1 MPVALKKWFK
11 QNGDIAAEVVTKLA
25 TSSFGVGVTDT
36 AVKFDWDGRPVATVG
51 LELSPDNRRVIR
63 ARLLLLGLFTKEPVT
78 VPANKL
84 FPDADPSITMSI
96 TVPDG
101 AAFRFNDGTTASD
114 LLACENF
121 KHHFAKDGNVILPTD
136 WAANKLGE
144 TSMRALCHLD
154 KNSNA
159 APGPRPKTT
168 ILLFPRSAD
177 DMIQLS
183 DNTQNPAWPGLRIL
197 QSTSEFFPKIPEW
210 KDPICPLLLLGSLFN
225 EAPNVPS
232 HQELQFHIAAVMKS
246 ARLPTA
252 CTSGKGLLKQWS
264 KALTDVESL
273 EKEPSVT
280 WPDVTRPTVAT
291 GKFRPTSFFGS
302 YASVFK

>member
-1 MPVALKKWFK
+1 LAKMPVALKKWFK
-11 QNGDIAAEVVTKLA
+11 QNSDLHTEVALKL
-25 TSSFGVGVTDT
+25 TTNSFGAGVADVF
-36 AVKFDWDGRPVATVG
+36 ASLDWDGRPSATIG

-63 ARLLLLGLFTKEPVT
+63 ARFLLLGQLTKEPVT

-84 FPDADPSITMSI
+84 FPEADPNITMTI
-96 TVPDG
+96 TIPEG
-101 AAFRFNDGTTASD
+101 SNFRFNDGTTASD
-114 LLACENF
+114 LLACENY
-121 KHHFAKDGNVILPTD
+121 KHHFAKGNSVILPTD

-168 ILLFPRSAD
+168 ILLFPRSVD

-197 QSTSEFFPKIPEW
+197 QSTCEFFPKTPEW

-232 HQELQFHIAAVMKS
+232 HQEMQFHIAAVMKS

-252 CTSGKGLLKQWS
+252 CTSGKGLQKQWN
-264 KALTDVESL
+264 KALTDVEAL
-273 EKEPSVT
+273 EKEPSIT
-280 WPDVTRPTVAT
+280 WPDVARPTVAA
-291 GKFRPTSFFGS
+291 GKRTLLLQ
-302 YASVFK
+302 